1 MYLDLSSL
9 KPRRANAG
17 HERNGAKFRLL
28 WGDRQL
34 FDLRLSANL
43 MLIGIMSD
51 AHDSIQGVKDALRLF
66 SSRGAKLILFA
77 GDMIGSGNCYTF
89 EGCGMPIKLVFGNN
103 DGDRVGLYREFA
115 RVGGEYLG
123 DFAEFEVDGRKFA
136 MLHGTE
142 EPLVK
147 AVIAS
152 QLYDVVVR
160 GHNHRAEVTRH
171 GKTLLVNPG
180 EIWGNFTGL
189 RSVAILD
196 TSNLN
201 VEIIEMGRFKTFR
214 EILKEE

>member
-1 MYLDLSSL
+1 
-9 KPRRANAG
+9 
-17 HERNGAKFRLL
+17 
-28 WGDRQL
+28 
-34 FDLRLSANL
+34 
-43 MLIGIMSD
+43 
-51 AHDSIQGVKDALRLF
+51 
-66 SSRGAKLILFA
+66 
-77 GDMIGSGNCYTF
+77 
-89 EGCGMPIKLVFGNN
+89 
-103 DGDRVGLYREFA
+103 
-115 RVGGEYLG
+115 VGGEYLG
-123 DFAEFEVDGRKFA
+123 DFAEFEVEGCKFA

-147 AVIAS
+147 AIVAS

-160 GHNHRAEVTRH
+160 GHNHRAEVTTH

-189 RSVAILD
+189 CSVAILD